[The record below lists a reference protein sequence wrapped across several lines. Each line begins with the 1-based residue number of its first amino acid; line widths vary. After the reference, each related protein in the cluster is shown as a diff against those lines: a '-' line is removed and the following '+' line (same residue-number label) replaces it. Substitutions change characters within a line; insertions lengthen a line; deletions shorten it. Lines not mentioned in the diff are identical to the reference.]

1 LVEQET
7 LNLKVDG
14 SSPSRPTW
22 IQGEDLGVTDFGVSL
37 REVDSVPYRVI
48 AVSGE
53 LGLPDVDRLQV
64 AFDDAAAD
72 GASVVVD
79 LEACMFIDSMAL
91 AALLRAHNGF
101 AAEGRRLVIA
111 GPAAQVRR
119 VLEVSGLVID
129 GLVFADVESA
139 LHAR

>member
-1 LVEQET
+1 MVRAHHGPL
-7 LNLKVDG
+7 G
-14 SSPSRPTW
+14 SK
-22 IQGEDLGVTDFGVSL
+22 GEDLGVTDFSVSL

-48 AVSGE
+48 AIDGE

-72 GASVVVD
+72 RASVVVD
-79 LEACMFIDSMAL
+79 LEPCTFIDSMAL
-91 AALLRAHNGF
+91 AALVRAHNGF
-101 AAEGRRLVIA
+101 AADGRRLVIA

-119 VLEVSGLVID
+119 VLQVSGLVID

-139 LHAR
+139 LSAW

>member
-1 LVEQET
+1 MVRAHHGPL
-7 LNLKVDG
+7 G
-14 SSPSRPTW
+14 ST
-22 IQGEDLGVTDFGVSL
+22 GEDLGVTDFSVSL
-37 REVDSVPYRVI
+37 REVGSVPYRVI
-48 AVSGE
+48 AIDGE

-72 GASVVVD
+72 AASVVVD
-79 LEACMFIDSMAL
+79 LEGCTFIDSMAL
-91 AALLRAHNGF
+91 AALLRAHNAF

-119 VLEVSGLVID
+119 VLQVSGLVID

-139 LHAR
+139 LSAW